1 MVMMLW
7 FNKMVRYYKWLI
19 FIKTHSLQEQLL
31 HAVAVYTAPTNGRG
45 IVQNIQVTSQGGS
58 KIVQAKINDSS
69 NSNTSNLIA
78 YASISGPTICNI
90 AKGPI
95 ILEEND
101 ALTLETNVYYKC
113 NCCVLNT
120 RNI

>member
-1 MVMMLW
+1 MA
-7 FNKMVRYYKWLI
+7 NIYKNA
-19 FIKTHSLQEQLL
+19 FFSGTTTA
-31 HAVAVYTAPTNGRG
+31 AVTVYTAPANGRG
-45 IVQNIQVTSQGGS
+45 IIQNIQVTNESGS
-58 KIVQAKINDSS
+58 KVIKAKINDSS

-101 ALTLETNVYYKC
+101 ALTLETNVTTNVKAVC
-113 NCCVLNT
+113 SILEISREDQNG
-120 RNI
+120 